1 MHFILF
7 QHMTHLLCG
16 TALRE
21 LCNTNNY
28 DFACPQEPWDRFAF
42 YSAPFDFSNLRD
54 SFFMSWSVKFW
65 FCQGISRGKQSIV
78 STRDVA
84 GELCWPSWVLCVNLI
99 GWNREPGVL
108 SVMWYLRA
116 KLFLCYRSVD
126 ERLVRILLFKKKW
139 LQKVRKVAKV

>member
-16 TALRE
+16 TAFQQLRE

-28 DFACPQEPWDRFAF
+28 HFACPQEPWDRFAF
-42 YSAPFDFSNLRD
+42 YSASFDFSNLRD

-65 FCQGISRGKQSIV
+65 FCQGISRSKQTVV

-84 GELCWPSWVLCVNLI
+84 GELCWPSMSAV
-99 GWNREPGVL
+99 REFDWLKSRARCIISHVIPSCKIVSLL
-108 SVMWYLRA
+108 SISWRA
-116 KLFLCYRSVD
+116 ACKNITV
-126 ERLVRILLFKKKW
+126 
-139 LQKVRKVAKV
+139 